1 MITFGQVIAYVIN
14 IAFANVDQ
22 GWRYMFGLAGIPAL
36 FQLVVMPFLPE
47 SPRHLVISGKKDQ
60 ARKVIRKIYGDS
72 VSDAFIDNEIKLIAD
87 DIDISHAGQFKD
99 FKLAEHY
106 KPLIIGKLKK
116 NKEKKKEGGGKG
128 KGIIIHIIIDSY
140 F

>member
-22 GWRYMFGLAGIPAL
+22 GWRYMFGLAGVPAL

-47 SPRHLVISGKKDQ
+47 SPRHLVITGQKEK
-60 ARKVIRKIYGDS
+60 ARKVIRQIYGDS
-72 VSDAFIDNEIKLIAD
+72 VDDPFIDNEINLIAN
-87 DIDISHAGQFKD
+87 DIDISHAGSFKD
-99 FKLAEHY
+99 FRLSEHY
-106 KPLIIGKLKK
+106 KPLIIGKTV
-116 NKEKKKEGGGKG
+116 
-128 KGIIIHIIIDSY
+128 

>member
-47 SPRHLVISGKKDQ
+47 SPRHLVITGQKEK
-60 ARKVIRKIYGDS
+60 ARRVIRQIYGDS
-72 VSDAFIDNEIKLIAD
+72 VDDSFIDNEINLISD
-87 DIDISHAGQFKD
+87 DIDISHAGRFKD
-99 FKLAEHY
+99 FRLAEHY
-106 KPLIIGKLKK
+106 KPLIIGKAAVL
-116 NKEKKKEGGGKG
+116 
-128 KGIIIHIIIDSY
+128 IY
-140 F
+140 ARP